1 MSIVSDSGSRHYLA
15 PGEPASVRGELLA
28 VSILPETDCYLYA
41 IFTSAEGSPPI
52 MLWPSPALRAVE
64 CLPQNRITELVY
76 DSAAAHVSITEGT
89 LTLLLLTTFPADLHT
104 ALTGKKSD
112 QGRILREIRTLF
124 QRYSA
129 YAEKKETG
137 MVLIAGNVRT
147 EHSPPQGIQVDRE
160 KFWGGGLR
168 MDRSRGIV
176 VFRACIA
183 AACAAVLTAGTARL
197 GGTDTG
203 PFPEVT
209 YDI

>member
-1 MSIVSDSGSRHYLA
+1 MANKIQFLTISWSLILFVLQPGFSQHAIKAEVSVSIVSDSGSRHYLA
-15 PGEPASVRGELLA
+15 PGEPASLRGESLA

-41 IFTSAEGSPPI
+41 IFTPAEGSPPI

-76 DSAAAHVSITEGT
+76 DSAAAQVSFTEGT
-89 LTLLLLTTFPADLHT
+89 LTVLLLTTFPADLHT

-124 QRYSA
+124 QRHSA

-160 KFWGGGLR
+160 KFWGGVYEWTVPG
-168 MDRSRGIV
+168 
-176 VFRACIA
+176 
-183 AACAAVLTAGTARL
+183 
-197 GGTDTG
+197 
-203 PFPEVT
+203 E
-209 YDI
+209 